1 MKVWNYATQYTEW
14 DCASIGGIVTLAENP
29 ALVSTATFAGAT
41 SVTNLIPDA
50 TVTVSSSGGGN
61 GNNNGING
69 NGNTQ
74 NDGNTYNY
82 YGKGAASGYLG
93 YQVDAAASGLSCS
106 TLHRELNV
114 ALRSFLEPASANI
127 MAEILGRKLWVVMI
141 YGRSGV

>member
-1 MKVWNYATQYTEW
+1 MKVWDYATQYTEW

-41 SVTNLIPDA
+41 SVTNLISDA

-61 GNNNGING
+61 GNSNGING

-82 YGKGAASGYLG
+82 YGKGAASGSSWDNLTSG
-93 YQVDAAASGLSCS
+93 IKLMLQLQVFL
-106 TLHRELNV
+106 
-114 ALRSFLEPASANI
+114 ALLYIGN
-127 MAEILGRKLWVVMI
+127 
-141 YGRSGV
+141 